1 MAKSTIKI
9 RAKEKGGVVTVKA
22 LMTHVM
28 ETGARKDKKTGALIP
43 AHFIQ
48 EVSCKTGGKTV
59 MSADWSGGVSKN
71 PYLSFKF
78 KGAGKGDPIELTW
91 VDNQGN
97 SDTKAAKIG

>member
-22 LMTHVM
+22 LMTHPM
-28 ETGARKDKKTGALIP
+28 ETGARKDKKTGKLIP
-43 AHFIQ
+43 CSFHPGGQ
-48 EVSCKTGGKTV
+48 LQGNGKTV

-78 KGAGKGDPIELTW
+78 KGAAKGDAVELTW

-97 SDTKAAKIG
+97 SDTKTAKIR